1 MEQVI
6 ENTEGILTNTI
17 ISGSNVTEGLIV
29 DLQTVASQAQPSSLS
44 SSVSPQHEPRATHV
58 TVREIQE

>member
-17 ISGSNVTEGLIV
+17 MSGSNVTEGLIV
-29 DLQTVASQAQPSSLS
+29 DLQTVASQAQQSSLS
-44 SSVSPQHEPRATHV
+44 SSVSPQHVPRATHV
-58 TVREIQE
+58 TVR